1 MKRTATIALVAA
13 LAGCADA
20 DWNGSIEDLLESQPE
35 RFATVMDDP
44 VHHRVQIIY
53 TQIDRDASNRPSFRS
68 FTYRVGAEYFYPAST
83 VKLPTAAL
91 ALEKIHQLGIPGLDR
106 DSVFLVD
113 AGKDFQTEAH
123 LDPTSPTGLPSVA
136 HYVRKLLV
144 VSDNDAFNRL
154 YEFLGQGPLNAA
166 MHAKGYTGA
175 RIIHRLESPVTAEQ
189 HRWTNPVRFLHAG
202 TVVYQQG
209 AVYNENSLVAAE
221 PVLLGEAEIVDGE
234 RLVRPKD
241 FAEKNAYPLQ
251 DLHDTLRAIL
261 FPESMPPERR
271 FELSDDD
278 YRLLWRYMS
287 EYPAESGIAAYADG
301 SHYPDGYVKFLLY
314 GGREPEI
321 PETIRI
327 FNKVGDAYGFL
338 TDAAYIVDFEN
349 GVEFMLAA
357 TVYTNAN
364 ATFNDDAYEYDEIGF
379 PFLENLGRAIYEIE
393 LTRERPFAPDLSR
406 FRDLR

>member
-1 MKRTATIALVAA
+1 MKRTATIAVVAA

-20 DWNGSIEDLLESQPE
+20 DWNGSVEDLLESQPE

-44 VHHRVQIIY
+44 ERHRVQIIY
-53 TQIDRDASNRPSFRS
+53 TQIDRDANNRPSFRS
-68 FTYRVGAEYFYPAST
+68 FTYRVAAEYFYPAST

-91 ALEKIHQLGIPGLDR
+91 ALEKIHRLDIPGLDR

-113 AGKDFQTEAH
+113 ADKDFQTEAH

-166 MHAKGYTGA
+166 MHAKGYTGT
-175 RIIHRLESPVTAEQ
+175 RIIHRLESPLTTEQ

-202 TVVYQQG
+202 SVVYQQG
-209 AVYNENSLVAAE
+209 GAYNEESLVAAE

-234 RLVRPKD
+234 RLARPKD

-261 FPESMPPERR
+261 FPGSMPPERR
-271 FELSDDD
+271 FDLSDDD
-278 YRLLWRYMS
+278 YRFLWRYMS

-314 GGREPEI
+314 GGREPVI
-321 PETIRI
+321 PETMRI

-338 TDAAYIVDFEN
+338 TDAAYVVDFDN
-349 GVEFMLAA
+349 AVEFMLAA

-364 ATFNDDAYEYDEIGF
+364 ATFNDNEYEYDDIGF
-379 PFLENLGRAIYEIE
+379 PFLANLGQAFYEVE
-393 LTRERPFAPDLSR
+393 LARERTAVPDLSR
-406 FRDLR
+406 FRNLR